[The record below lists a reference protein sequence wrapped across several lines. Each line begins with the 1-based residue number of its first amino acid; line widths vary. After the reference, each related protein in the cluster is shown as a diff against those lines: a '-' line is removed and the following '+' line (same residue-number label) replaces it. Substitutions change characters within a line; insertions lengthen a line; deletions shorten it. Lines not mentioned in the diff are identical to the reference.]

1 MRSMGTV
8 VRGIRTP
15 IIKHGE
21 NLEDIVVDS
30 LIRASESEGFEFNDR
45 DVVGI
50 TEAVVSICDSNYV
63 TIDDVAREIEQ
74 KFGNEDIGLVFPILS
89 RNRFSMILEAVI
101 KSCRRVHILF
111 SYPSDEVGNHIMNP
125 DMLDELE
132 LTGSS
137 ASFDEDRFRE
147 LFGYEFKH
155 EFTGL
160 DYIEYYKSL
169 GKKGQVVAHFS
180 NDARYILQFTK
191 NILVCDVHTRFK
203 TRKLLEKA
211 DIKILYGLDDIC
223 TEKVDGRGFN
233 KEYGLLGSN
242 KVGDSKL
249 KLFPRKDECIR
260 LVNNIQDRLKEI
272 TGKSVE
278 VMVYGDG
285 AFKDPVGK
293 IWELADPVVSPGY
306 TDGLVGRPKEIKLK
320 LISENWNGKGD
331 IDELVAKEINGK
343 RSEEYDDQNSL
354 GTTPR
359 QLTDLLGSLM
369 DLTSGS
375 GDKGTPVVLVQG
387 YFDDYTAK

>member
-1 MRSMGTV
+1 MRSVGTV

-15 IIKHGE
+15 IIKHGD
-21 NLEDIVVDS
+21 NLEDIVVTS
-30 LIRASESEGFEFNDR
+30 LLKASESGRFEFNDR

-63 TIDDVAREIEQ
+63 TIDDIAKEIED
-74 KFGNEDIGLVFPILS
+74 KFGNEEIGLVFPILS
-89 RNRFSMILEAVI
+89 RNRFSMILEAIV
-101 KSCRRVHILF
+101 KSSKKVHILF
-111 SYPSDEVGNHIMNP
+111 SYPSDEVGNYILNP
-125 DMLDELE
+125 DMLDYLDMN
-132 LTGSS
+132 GVN
-137 ASFDEDRFRE
+137 ASFGEGKFRE

-155 EFTGL
+155 QFTGL
-160 DYIEYYKSL
+160 DYVEYYKSL
-169 GKKGQVVAHFS
+169 GNEGQVVLHFS
-180 NDARYILQFTK
+180 NDARYILEFTK
-191 NILVCDVHTRFK
+191 NILVCDIHTRFK
-203 TRKLLEKA
+203 TKKLLENSGA
-211 DIKILYGLDDIC
+211 EVLYGLDNIC
-223 TEKVDGRGFN
+223 NGGVDGQGYNR
-233 KEYGLLGSN
+233 EYGLLGSN

-343 RSEEYDDQNSL
+343 RSKEYDDQNSL